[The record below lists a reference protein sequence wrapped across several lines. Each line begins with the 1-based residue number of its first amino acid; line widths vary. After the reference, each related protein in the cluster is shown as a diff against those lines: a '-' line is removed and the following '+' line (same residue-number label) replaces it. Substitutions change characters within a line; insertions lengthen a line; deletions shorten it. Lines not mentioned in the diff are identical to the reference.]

1 MIIWLASYP
10 KSGNTLLRAL
20 LASYYFSNDGIFN
33 FEIIKNIKQ
42 FPSIELFENI
52 GVKIDNEKEVIKNYI
67 KAQES
72 INQKNSIQFL
82 KTHSYLFNIE
92 NNPFTDLNNTL
103 GVIYIVRDPRNVV
116 TSYAHHF
123 AISIEE
129 AAHQLVNSTNW
140 GGNLLSTRSS
150 DRTKV
155 YVGSWG
161 SNFNSWKSLKL
172 PQKYLLIKYED
183 LIKRKKTTFLKI
195 LKFIHYL
202 KQTTFVVDELK
213 LNKAIESTNF
223 KKMQNLEKEN
233 NFIEAKIDPKTGE
246 NITFFNLGEKNKWEN
261 ILDPKI
267 RKKIENYFKREMLE
281 LGYL

>member
-1 MIIWLASYP
+1 
-10 KSGNTLLRAL
+10 
-20 LASYYFSNDGIFN
+20 
-33 FEIIKNIKQ
+33 
-42 FPSIELFENI
+42 
-52 GVKIDNEKEVIKNYI
+52 
-67 KAQES
+67 
-72 INQKNSIQFL
+72 
-82 KTHSYLFNIE
+82 
-92 NNPFTDLNNTL
+92 
-103 GVIYIVRDPRNVV
+103 
-116 TSYAHHF
+116 
-123 AISIEE
+123 
-129 AAHQLVNSTNW
+129 
-140 GGNLLSTRSS
+140 
-150 DRTKV
+150 
-155 YVGSWG
+155 
-161 SNFNSWKSLKL
+161 
-172 PQKYLLIKYED
+172 
-183 LIKRKKTTFLKI
+183 LIKRKKTNFLKI